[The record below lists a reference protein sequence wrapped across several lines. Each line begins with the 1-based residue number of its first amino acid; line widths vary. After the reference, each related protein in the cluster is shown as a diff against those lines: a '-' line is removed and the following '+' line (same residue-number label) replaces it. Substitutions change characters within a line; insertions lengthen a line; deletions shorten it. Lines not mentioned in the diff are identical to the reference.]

1 MKRNSNYNTKQKEL
15 LLSFL
20 RENSDEHITVQKI
33 STFMSNAGT
42 PMGTATIYRQLDKLV
57 EQGCVKKYIL
67 DNRSGA
73 CYQYTESEQGCND
86 HYHLKC
92 VLCGKL
98 IHLDCD
104 VLDNINSHILDHH
117 GFVVDNSKTVFYGQ
131 CEECTG
137 GITE

>member
-1 MKRNSNYNTKQKEL
+1 MKRNSNYNTKHKEL

-20 RENSDEHITVQKI
+20 RENSDEHITVQEI
-33 STFMSNAGT
+33 SVFMSNAGT
-42 PMGTATIYRQLDKLV
+42 PMGTATIYRQLDRLV

-67 DNRSGA
+67 DGRSGA
-73 CYQYTESEQGCND
+73 CYQYMESDTDCNE

-98 IHLDCD
+98 IHLDCE
-104 VLDNINSHILDHH
+104 VLNDINSHILQHH
-117 GFVVDNSKTVFYGQ
+117 GFVVDSSKTVFYGQ

-137 GITE
+137 GK